1 MNTTTMSRYDVEKQD
16 QPRYFGFEEDFVE
29 DNIRCIPMIVRFKLD
44 ACGIKLK
51 LSQWSKF
58 SASERKR
65 LGDQPCVEPAQI
77 NAYRQYLQQLI
88 AVRTGHEAT
97 LLAIEENPAWADDDR
112 ILPDLQ
118 QQAQL
123 IGSEISIGQ
132 WRNLYLLQRF
142 ALLKLCRPG
151 HENRNFPIAMK
162 EFGLITNQ
170 S

>member
-1 MNTTTMSRYDVEKQD
+1 MNWYDVDKEGY
-16 QPRYFGFEEDFVE
+16 PRYFRFEEDFVE

-51 LSQWSKF
+51 LAQWSKF
-58 SASERKR
+58 SAGERQQ
-65 LGDQPCVEPAQI
+65 LSDLPCITKEQI
-77 NAYRQYLQQLI
+77 NSYGLFLQQLI

-97 LLAIEENPAWADDDR
+97 LLEVEHNPAWADSNS

-118 QQAQL
+118 QQARQ
-123 IGSEISIGQ
+123 IGAEISLHQ
-132 WRNLYLLQRF
+132 WRSLYLLQRF

-162 EFGLITNQ
+162 EFGLAR
-170 S
+170 

>member
-1 MNTTTMSRYDVEKQD
+1 MNRYDVDKEGY
-16 QPRYFGFEEDFVE
+16 PRYFRFEEDFVE

-51 LSQWSKF
+51 LAQWSKF
-58 SASERKR
+58 TAGERQQ
-65 LGDQPCVEPAQI
+65 LSDLPCITKEQI
-77 NAYRQYLQQLI
+77 NSYRLFLQQLI

-97 LLAIEENPAWADDDR
+97 LLEVENNPAWADSDR

-118 QQAQL
+118 QQARQ
-123 IGSEISIGQ
+123 IGAEISLHQ
-132 WRNLYLLQRF
+132 WRSLYLLQRF

-162 EFGLITNQ
+162 EFGLAR
-170 S
+170 